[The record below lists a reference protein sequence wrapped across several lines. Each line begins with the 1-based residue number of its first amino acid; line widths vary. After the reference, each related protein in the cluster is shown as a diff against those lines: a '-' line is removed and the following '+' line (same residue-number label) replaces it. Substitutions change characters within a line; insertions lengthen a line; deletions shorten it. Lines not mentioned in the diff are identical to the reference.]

1 MVLLNFNGEL
11 FLFSLGYESHL
22 VRFHNP
28 VFKGGNHKFLERS
41 KRRGRNKGVVDV
53 FLISFSMLLLL
64 LLPLSASPVAD

>member
-28 VFKGGNHKFLERS
+28 VFKVGNHKFLERS
-41 KRRGRNKGVVDV
+41 
-53 FLISFSMLLLL
+53 
-64 LLPLSASPVAD
+64 